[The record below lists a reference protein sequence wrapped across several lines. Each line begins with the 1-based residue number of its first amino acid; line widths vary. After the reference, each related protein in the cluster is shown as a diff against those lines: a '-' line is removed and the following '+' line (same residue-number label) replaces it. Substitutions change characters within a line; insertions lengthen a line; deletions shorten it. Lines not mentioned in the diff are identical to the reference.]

1 MCAEILDRVLDIFAL
16 LEAVGSRDFIIK
28 VNLFLIE
35 DEDITPSNYVSIRV
49 NQVTSS
55 VNQATILVI
64 ELSIGCLEDNM
75 VATRVRFKLT

>member
-1 MCAEILDRVLDIFAL
+1 MCTEILDRVFDSFAL

-28 VNLFLIE
+28 INLFLIE
-35 DEDITPSNYVSIRV
+35 DEDVTSSDYVSIWV

-75 VATRVRFKLT
+75 VATWVHFKLT